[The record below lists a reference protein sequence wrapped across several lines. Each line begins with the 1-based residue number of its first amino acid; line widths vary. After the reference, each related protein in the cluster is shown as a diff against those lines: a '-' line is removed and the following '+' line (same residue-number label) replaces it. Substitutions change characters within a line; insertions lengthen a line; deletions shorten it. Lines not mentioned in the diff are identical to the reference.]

1 MWLFDLLNMEPQDD
15 FVDMF
20 PGSGS
25 VQKAWD
31 KFCRTPM
38 LPLEYA

>member
-31 KFCRTPM
+31 KFRHTPM